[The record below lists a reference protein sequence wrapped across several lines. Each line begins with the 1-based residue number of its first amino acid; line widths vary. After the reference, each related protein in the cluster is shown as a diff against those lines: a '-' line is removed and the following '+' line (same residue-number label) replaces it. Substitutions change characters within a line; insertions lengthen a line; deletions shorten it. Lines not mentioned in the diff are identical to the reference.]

1 VTIAAYPGVKV
12 DEMKLNRARLPCPA
26 CGKPIVLS
34 LSKTARYDFQVGCME
49 CKTISHS
56 AELLSAM
63 KANDATARDLAEER
77 SRPAGGER
85 AE

>member
-1 VTIAAYPGVKV
+1 MA
-12 DEMKLNRARLPCPA
+12 LNRIRLPCPA

-34 LSKTARYDFQVGCME
+34 LRKAAQYDFQVGCVE
-49 CKTISHS
+49 CKTISQS
-56 AELLSAM
+56 AELLNAM
-63 KANDATARDLAEER
+63 KASDAPARFSAESR